1 MSDRVKKVSY
11 AYVMVPNRA
20 GQGLKVLDALRKME
34 IDLTAFS
41 AFPGRRGKTQVD
53 LVLNDMSALKRVARQ
68 SDWRLS
74 KVKKGF
80 LIQGED
86 RLGAVH
92 RQLAK
97 LAEAKISVTAADAVS
112 AGNGRY
118 GMILWVKQKD
128 HARAARALGAR

>member
-1 MSDRVKKVSY
+1 MSDQVKKISY

-20 GQGLKVLDALRKME
+20 GQGIKVLNALCKMG

-41 AFPGRRGKTQVD
+41 AFPGRGGKTQVD
-53 LVLNDMSALKRVARQ
+53 LVVNDMAALKRVARQ
-68 SDWRLS
+68 GDWRLS

-80 LIQGED
+80 LIQGEN

-92 RQLAK
+92 RHLAK
-97 LAEAKISVTAADAVS
+97 LAAAKISVTAADAVS
-112 AGNGRY
+112 AGKDRF